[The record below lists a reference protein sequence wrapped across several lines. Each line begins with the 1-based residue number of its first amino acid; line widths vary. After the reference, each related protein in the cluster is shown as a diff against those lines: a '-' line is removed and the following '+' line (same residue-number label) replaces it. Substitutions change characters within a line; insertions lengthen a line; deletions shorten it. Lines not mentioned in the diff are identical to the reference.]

1 MLKNPS
7 YLLCGANKKA
17 DAPRVIAEVIS
28 FKSSSRIKV
37 LQEHLIP
44 LSESIRPF
52 PYNVKQNFSVSF
64 FQILTQTE
72 KIHSYENIN
81 SPDSIEDKAI
91 TKEPNKRCAALLYM
105 EFDG

>member
-37 LQEHLIP
+37 LREHLIP

-52 PYNVKQNFSVSF
+52 PYNVKQNFNVSF
-64 FQILTQTE
+64 FQNLRQTE
-72 KIHSYENIN
+72 KNPFIRKFQFARAYAGHSH
-81 SPDSIEDKAI
+81 
-91 TKEPNKRCAALLYM
+91 NKRAEQTMCGSFVY
-105 EFDG
+105 GI

>member
-37 LQEHLIP
+37 LREHLIP

-52 PYNVKQNFSVSF
+52 PYNVKQNFNVSF
-64 FQILTQTE
+64 FQNLRQTE
-72 KIHSYENIN
+72 KIHSSENIN
-81 SPDSIEDKAI
+81 SPKRMQVTAI
-91 TKEPNKRCAALLYM
+91 TKEPNRRCAALLYM

>member
-28 FKSSSRIKV
+28 FKSSSRLRV
-37 LQEHLIP
+37 LREHLIP

-64 FQILTQTE
+64 FQNLRQTE
-72 KIHSYENIN
+72 KHSLAQAYAGH
-81 SPDSIEDKAI
+81 SH
-91 TKEPNKRCAALLYM
+91 NKRAEQTMCGSFVY
-105 EFDG
+105 GI

>member
-1 MLKNPS
+1 M
-7 YLLCGANKKA
+7 
-17 DAPRVIAEVIS
+17 IAEVIS
-28 FKSSSRIKV
+28 FKSSSRLRV
-37 LQEHLIP
+37 LREHLIP

-64 FQILTQTE
+64 FQNLSKQRNILLPERMQGTT
-72 KIHSYENIN
+72 
-81 SPDSIEDKAI
+81 I

>member
-28 FKSSSRIKV
+28 FKSSSRLRV
-37 LQEHLIP
+37 LREHLIP

-64 FQILTQTE
+64 FQNLRQTE
-72 KIHSYENIN
+72 KHSLARAYARH
-81 SPDSIEDKAI
+81 SH
-91 TKEPNKRCAALLYM
+91 NKRAEQTMCGSFVY
-105 EFDG
+105 GI